1 MRINPMHIQG
11 YMAETADRSPQYTDS
26 KEENE
31 AMGSSRRTPHG
42 SRYRV
47 HGNPAHPTGTVSQQ
61 SLVSR
66 IRNTCISDLKLC
78 IASPTEL
85 RYAFLL
91 WPLMPCTIGCLQN
104 AKLRPLKSVPD
115 HSEKRR
121 GGELA
126 HLNSQQAEAN
136 VSNVIAREEGSAK
149 GKENSRANNEDDGSS
164 DHTATPRVVIV
175 EEDAKERHS
184 NEHPGEAAADE
195 AKAGTYVMKL
205 AHYDNRN
212 ELRFSLPNI
221 HRPSHSD
228 FPFRAHTAISPPPLL
243 RQQGKKEANGD
254 EDDEAKE
261 EMEQVLFKADDT
273 ARPVLRSQSVPPL
286 SAADIRALGEIKEG
300 SDGYAPKF
308 PTPAVLLKSQSVDTR
323 SKKHNPALPDERSE
337 DWKALRKRLMAL
349 HHNPGKG
356 SSEKIIP
363 SPDRAKAMRRL
374 HRKAQKKGGL
384 RGRALSSPIPE
395 MDATG
400 KGGRVKKSFFSFLC
414 CTSEK
419 NLQYD
424 RNSDPPNR

>member
-1 MRINPMHIQG
+1 
-11 YMAETADRSPQYTDS
+11 MAETADRSPQYTDS

-31 AMGSSRRTPHG
+31 ATGSLRRTPHG

-61 SLVSR
+61 SLDAFKTQS
-66 IRNTCISDLKLC
+66 SDLSRVSLITLKNEEAGSSHTLTRSKPKLSS
-78 IASPTEL
+78 ASSSTNNL
-85 RYAFLL
+85 
-91 WPLMPCTIGCLQN
+91 I
-104 AKLRPLKSVPD
+104 K
-115 HSEKRR
+115 
-121 GGELA
+121 
-126 HLNSQQAEAN
+126 AN

-195 AKAGTYVMKL
+195 AKAGTYG
-205 AHYDNRN
+205 
-212 ELRFSLPNI
+212 E
-221 HRPSHSD
+221 
-228 FPFRAHTAISPPPLL
+228 
-243 RQQGKKEANGD
+243 KEANGD

-424 RNSDPPNR
+424 RNSGPPNR